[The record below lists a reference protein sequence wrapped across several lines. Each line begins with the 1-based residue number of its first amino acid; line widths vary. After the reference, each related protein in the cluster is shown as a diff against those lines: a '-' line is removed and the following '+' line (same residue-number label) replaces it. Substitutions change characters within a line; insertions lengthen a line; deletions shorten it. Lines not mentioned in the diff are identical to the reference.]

1 MPLDQDIINRLEV
14 SLKDS
19 HRSSPILF
27 GFISSLLASI
37 GLATNSQTTILGAM
51 LLSPITSL
59 INKNNIYH
67 LLRKNNIKVENK
79 YKHWIKPLLI
89 VITVTLIVS
98 YLFGIIFSHVIN
110 PFTGE
115 RVIEKWPTKEMKE
128 RADPLNALYMVIIA
142 LLCGLALP
150 MSILT
155 NNSVRFVAI
164 GIATALIPPLANIG
178 ISLSYRIDTED
189 AKKREERNSYRKTAI
204 ITGFC
209 IFIINL
215 LLLWIPSKYLLEV
228 FCQSQNRFK
237 RMEKV
242 FETVI
247 PRGTNLVTAVD
258 PTIIKSS
265 PLKGS
270 FGR

>member
-1 MPLDQDIINRLEV
+1 MSIDSDTLNRLKL
-14 SLKDS
+14 SLEDS

-67 LLRKNNIKVENK
+67 LLRKHNINLENK
-79 YKHWIKPLLI
+79 YKHWLKPLLI
-89 VITVTLIVS
+89 VIAITLIVS
-98 YLFGIIFSHVIN
+98 YVFGVVFSNIIN

-128 RADPLNALYMVIIA
+128 RADPINVLYMVIIA

-178 ISLSYRIDTED
+178 ISFSYKINNED
-189 AKKREERNSYRKTAI
+189 AKKREERNKYRKTAI
-204 ITGFC
+204 ITGLC
-209 IFIINL
+209 IFLINL
-215 LLLWIPSKYLLEV
+215 LLLWLPSKYLLEV

-242 FETVI
+242 FETIAPKHTRLFSTV
-247 PRGTNLVTAVD
+247 N
-258 PTIIKSS
+258 PTTRPSS
-265 PLKGS
+265 SMLKGN
-270 FGR
+270 FR